1 MSISNRRRA
10 VRASLAVFCLC
21 ALSVLAVPAFADT
34 ELVVY
39 TSYENEDLVPYKTAF
54 EKDNPD
60 IKLKWVRDAT
70 GVMTARLIA
79 EKANPR
85 ADAVWGLAG
94 TSMGVLE
101 EQDILLAYAP
111 PGLDKFNP
119 QFRDP
124 ANPPRWFGNSAWV
137 AAIIFNEIEGKKLG
151 LPKPRGWK
159 DLTNPVYKGRI
170 VMPHPVSSGTGFL
183 DVSAWLQAYGEK
195 DGWAFMDALHE
206 NIWRYTHSGSS
217 PATIAGS
224 GEAVIGIAFD
234 IRGAREKARG
244 APIDIIFPKDALG
257 WEMNAFGI
265 VKGTRKPEAAKKL
278 ADWAASAAAMK
289 MYGETRAVVAVPGN
303 VKPIE
308 NVPNNLEALIM
319 KNDFA
324 WASKNRARILAEWSR
339 RYEAKADPKK

>member
-1 MSISNRRRA
+1 MSIAICRRA
-10 VRASLAVFCLC
+10 VRASFAAFCLC
-21 ALSVLAVPAFADT
+21 ALSALAVPAFADT

-39 TSYENEDLVPYKTAF
+39 TSYENEDLVPYKAAF
-54 EKDNPD
+54 EKDHPD
-60 IKLKWVRDAT
+60 IKLRWVRDAT

-151 LPKPRGWK
+151 LPKPRSWK

-265 VKGTRKPEAAKKL
+265 VKGTKKPDAAKKL
-278 ADWAASAAAMK
+278 ADWASSKNAM
-289 MYGETRAVVAVPGN
+289 MLYGKNFAITAMPGVAEPLA
-303 VKPIE
+303 
-308 NVPNNLEALIM
+308 NVPKDYESRLVNV
-319 KNDFA
+319 DFA
-324 WASKNRARILAEWSR
+324 WAANNREKILAEWTK
-339 RYEAKADPKK
+339 RYDSKSEPKK